1 MYTYAASFSS
11 YSRTRSSPRLRPR
24 PSPGLRPRP
33 SPRLRPRLR
42 PHPCL
47 TIQGI
52 HQAVIIIIFLAQQ
65 SFLTDVFNSKDVHE
79 QDYERV

>member
-1 MYTYAASFSS
+1 MYTYAAAFSS
-11 YSRTRSSPRLRPR
+11 YLRPRSSPRSRPSLRPR
-24 PSPGLRPRP
+24 S

-52 HQAVIIIIFLAQQ
+52 HQAVIILIFLAQQ
-65 SFLTDVFNSKDVHE
+65 SFLIDVFNSKDAHE